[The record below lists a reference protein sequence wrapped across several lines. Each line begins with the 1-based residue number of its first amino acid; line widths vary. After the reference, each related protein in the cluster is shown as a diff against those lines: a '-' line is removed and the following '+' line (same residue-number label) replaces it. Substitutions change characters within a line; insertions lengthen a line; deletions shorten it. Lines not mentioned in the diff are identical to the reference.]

1 MGLDAPFA
9 LIAVPDDLKLVAMAF
24 GLIKL
29 KELVP
34 AFLLEL
40 SLLRLD
46 PFLVA
51 GRFLLIGTAFIS
63 YAGLF
68 SSMFS

>member
-1 MGLDAPFA
+1 MGLDAPFD

-24 GLIKL
+24 GLIRL
-29 KELVP
+29 KEFVQ

-51 GRFLLIGTAFIS
+51 GRFLLIGTAFMS
-63 YAGLF
+63 
-68 SSMFS
+68 